1 VSGKNR
7 DIAKEIARNV
17 GIIKEGHYTLDEL
30 AKERNIP
37 MDELNPRDA
46 FAAVVDPE
54 NDNTHRDTEV
64 VHDMLMIYNDIVV
77 LSKRSSTKLLI
88 LETLQNNFG
97 LVVAVIGNEVND
109 VPALKKAYI
118 GITMDTRASSAVN
131 KSADLVI
138 TDNNLDKI
146 TNAVEE
152 GRLLFHKLKRSIIFT
167 LVSFFIEISLFI
179 LYSQAGFFL
188 VITVV
193 ILICLD
199 YVLTYLGVINL
210 LFSSLLSSAKK
221 LARDLGKVIYQEE
234 DGDIMELQ
242 PRNPYTETQTLVTTR
257 VTLIAVMVNLTSIL
271 VSGFIAMKSPSI
283 FVAWIVIKEV
293 SKCVPWI
300 VLTFG

>member
-1 VSGKNR
+1 
-7 DIAKEIARNV
+7 
-17 GIIKEGHYTLDEL
+17 
-30 AKERNIP
+30 
-37 MDELNPRDA
+37 MNPRDA
-46 FAAVVDPE
+46 FAVVVDPE
-54 NDNTHRDTEV
+54 NNNTHRDTEV
-64 VHDMLMIYNDIVV
+64 VHDMLMFYNEMVV

-88 LETLQNNFG
+88 LETLQNNSG

-131 KSADLVI
+131 KSANLVI

-152 GRLLFHKLKRSIIFT
+152 GRLVFHKLKRSIIFT

-179 LYSQAGFFL
+179 FYSQAGFFL

-193 ILICLD
+193 TLLCLD
-199 YVLTYLGVINL
+199 FFLTYIGVMNL
-210 LFSSLLSSAKK
+210 LFSSLLSLGDK
-221 LARDLGKVIYQEE
+221 LTGVLGKVIYQEE
-234 DGDIMELQ
+234 DGDIMELR
-242 PRNPYTETQTLVTTR
+242 PRNPYTETLVTTR

-271 VSGFIAMKSPSI
+271 VSGFIAMKSPSL

-293 SKCVPWI
+293 FKCVPWI
-300 VLTFG
+300 VVTIG